1 MSTKTLLLCLTLLL
15 LLGAAAIG
23 YMAFAD
29 YRWTKQHRDCKPYTA
44 EFGFDE
50 RQTFFC
56 SDGRIIEK
64 PF

>member
-1 MSTKTLLLCLTLLL
+1 MSTKALLLCVTLLL

-29 YRWTKQHRDCKPYTA
+29 YRWTKQHSDCKPYTA
-44 EFGFDE
+44 ESSGDE